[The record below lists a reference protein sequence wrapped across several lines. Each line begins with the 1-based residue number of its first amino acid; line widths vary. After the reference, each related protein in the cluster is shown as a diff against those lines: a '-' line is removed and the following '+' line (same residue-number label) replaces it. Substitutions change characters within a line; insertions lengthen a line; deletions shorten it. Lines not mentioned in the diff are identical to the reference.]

1 MDAGS
6 SHSKKQILTIGTNA
20 AQIAHTNYG
29 KGMER
34 VATGQ
39 LYAHSCTFNSS
50 FRN

>member
-6 SHSKKQILTIGTNA
+6 SHSKKQILTIGTDA
-20 AQIAHTNYG
+20 AQIAHTSYG

-34 VATGQ
+34 VATWQ
-39 LYAHSCTFNSS
+39 LYVLSCAFNSS